1 LGADRQKRLKSGSIG
16 ISAGSISRI
25 GNRLCA
31 FGGQYRLK
39 RELHSDG
46 SGGCKTLNKYD
57 ANSFLQVRSSSA
69 IINPMGRCHSLVL
82 HPQSFL
88 ISRVNLTRV
97 TPRCVVGSYQLE

>member
-1 LGADRQKRLKSGSIG
+1 MPAFRPQNRWMSRTSLGADRQKRLKSGSIG

-25 GNRLCA
+25 GKRLCA

-46 SGGCKTLNKYD
+46 FGGCKTLNKYD

-69 IINPMGRCHSLVL
+69 ILILWAGVTVSYCTRNP
-82 HPQSFL
+82 F
-88 ISRVNLTRV
+88 
-97 TPRCVVGSYQLE
+97 